1 MALKYLTHNNYFTTS
16 GHGKDWTVNLKS
28 VTQTPNSWF
37 DESIRAAQLIKDSAS
52 STLVLLF
59 SGGLDSEYMLNI
71 FKSADIDFKV
81 AIISYG
87 DYNIHDNRYA
97 FKYCEAHD
105 IEPIVIDI
113 DMDWFINSGTIIEIA
128 KKAKCCAY
136 QIPSIM
142 HGISKIDDT
151 VVMANGEPYVKN
163 FDGDWRWEET
173 ERVNSY
179 MNWFSDLNLEG
190 TPDFL
195 RYTPEMT
202 ASFLMEPRVVQL
214 VNNEHPGKLSTR
226 TSKHMIY
233 SQKMK
238 LAQRSKF
245 TGWEKLEKLPIM
257 QHELFK
263 EFDILKEKYNGVY
276 ELGYN
281 DLVDVLLKY

>member
-1 MALKYLTHNNYFTTS
+1 MTINY
-16 GHGKDWTVNLKS
+16 
-28 VTQTPNSWF
+28 
-37 DESIRAAQLIKDSAS
+37 IKDYWNELEAKYPMPKRVRKIHVEDFED
-52 STLVLLF
+52 LK
-59 SGGLDSEYMLNI
+59 LNI
-71 FKSADIDFKV
+71 YKPDKTFIKNIMKNIFEGDFYIFKNAFTEEFMIHLKNKTFDYFKSK
-81 AIISYG
+81 
-87 DYNIHDNRYA
+87 
-97 FKYCEAHD
+97 
-105 IEPIVIDI
+105 
-113 DMDWFINSGTIIEIA
+113 
-128 KKAKCCAY
+128 
-136 QIPSIM
+136 PSEFFQM
-142 HGISKIDDT
+142 
-151 VVMANGEPYVKN
+151 
-163 FDGDWRWEET
+163 
-173 ERVNSY
+173 
-179 MNWFSDLNLEG
+179 LEG

-233 SQKMK
+233 SQNMK

-281 DLVDVLLKY
+281 DLVDELLKY